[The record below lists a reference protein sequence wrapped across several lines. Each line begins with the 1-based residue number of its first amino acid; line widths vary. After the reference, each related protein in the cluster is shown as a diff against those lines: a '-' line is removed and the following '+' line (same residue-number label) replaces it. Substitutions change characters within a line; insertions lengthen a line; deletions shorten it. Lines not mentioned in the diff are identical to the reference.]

1 VSYIYFCG
9 FCRDDNGIWT
19 QSEAGIPMIIS
30 TVIHI
35 NTEILNA
42 HFDLYNEGFITHED
56 FSNVAN
62 GIVSYE
68 INFRLSSI
76 LPGQN

>member
-1 VSYIYFCG
+1 
-9 FCRDDNGIWT
+9 
-19 QSEAGIPMIIS
+19 MIIS